1 MSNFLGR
8 PSSVTWLAIGVLMLT
23 GWSILRFSAALQHW
37 DFLSSLNLPLPPL
50 YQALS
55 GLIWGAAS
63 FAIALG
69 LWFGWRWAQ
78 NGARIAAAVYTIQLW
93 VERLIFAQSATVKQ
107 NMGFILVFNFAAL
120 LSIYMILALPKV
132 QIFFGENN
140 ERKPELEN

>member
-23 GWSILRFSAALQHW
+23 GWSILRFSAALQQW
-37 DFLSSLNLPLPPL
+37 EFLSSLSLPLSPL

-69 LWFGWRWAQ
+69 LWFGWHWAQ
-78 NGARIAAAVYTIQLW
+78 NGTRIAAAVYTIQLW

-120 LSIYMILALPKV
+120 LSIYLILALPKV

-140 ERKPELEN
+140 ERKPELED